1 MAEKKKYYVDF
12 SGYCIIEAE
21 NEDEAER
28 LFWTGLR
35 PPCEA
40 GDDDVYDI
48 DCIEEVPATYET
60 PFNIKKVSKE
70 LAQTLLDPSI

>member
-12 SGYCIIEAE
+12 SGYCVIEAE

-40 GDDDVYDI
+40 GKDDVYDI
-48 DCIEEVPATYET
+48 DYIEEVPPAGEL
-60 PFNIKKVSKE
+60 PFSIKKISKE
-70 LAQTLLDPSI
+70 LAQTLLDLNI